1 MTREQASVELV
12 KLFADCK
19 YSGNATDE
27 YAEAIALAIAAL
39 SKDGESDG

>member
-1 MTREQASVELV
+1 MTKEQASIELV

-19 YSGNATDE
+19 YSGYATDE

-39 SKDGESDG
+39 SKGGEGE